1 MIMVLT
7 FFSWWYT
14 NGWRYLLK
22 LISDRF
28 LNLYDLFSFDLL
40 VSTLFSPYRQISA
53 GRVEGSLEVQFRAFL
68 DRLISRMIG
77 AMIRTVVLISGV
89 LCLLIVAIFS
99 VCELLIWAF
108 LPIAPLIGLVL
119 AVVGWMPWR

>member
-1 MIMVLT
+1 M
-7 FFSWWYT
+7 
-14 NGWRYLLK
+14 K